1 VRLTG
6 KLLIVIEVKTHV
18 SIADDLEPGELIVKA
33 SLESFKKAATP
44 SSVGRLDID
53 WRDLD
58 TCSKLHW
65 MQMTK
70 VFMPVLVAQEM
81 IKPYLDGLFTLS

>member
-1 VRLTG
+1 LTG

-53 WRDLD
+53 
-58 TCSKLHW
+58 
-65 MQMTK
+65 
-70 VFMPVLVAQEM
+70 
-81 IKPYLDGLFTLS
+81 